1 MAIMPQIHSAPS
13 LATLKENVAAA
24 VKEITRLRAENEQLS
39 DSLQTLW
46 AKSEDA
52 AGGATVNFEEDRDE
66 LRARLTRYIAI
77 IDRHLENTSA

>member
-1 MAIMPQIHSAPS
+1 MAISPQIHSAPS

-24 VKEITRLRAENEQLS
+24 VHEITRLRAENEQLS

-52 AGGATVNFEEDRDE
+52 AGGATVSFEEDRDE
-66 LRARLTRYIAI
+66 LRERLKRYIAI